1 MATSEGDRRH
11 VNKLVALA
19 QMILML
25 LAEDVD
31 GARGEAKAKAE
42 EDRYRRMT
50 SRQAPLK
57 SR

>member
-1 MATSEGDRRH
+1 M
-11 VNKLVALA
+11 NKLVALA